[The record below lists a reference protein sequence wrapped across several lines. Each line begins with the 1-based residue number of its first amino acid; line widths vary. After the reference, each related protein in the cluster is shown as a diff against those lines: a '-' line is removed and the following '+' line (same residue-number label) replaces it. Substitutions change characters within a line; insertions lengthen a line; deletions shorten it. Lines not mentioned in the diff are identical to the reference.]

1 MNPGVQIPKAH
12 IAEFCR
18 ANRIVRLAIFGSALR
33 DDFGADSDI
42 DFLVRRTHA
51 DSDIDF
57 LVRFEEGARVTLFDM
72 NRMAAELE
80 NLFGRDVDLVS
91 QRGVERSPN
100 QFRREVILESAEPI
114 YES

>member
-18 ANRIVRLAIFGSALR
+18 ANRIARLAIFGSALR

-42 DFLVRRTHA
+42 DFLVR
-51 DSDIDF
+51 
-57 LVRFEEGARVTLFDM
+57 FEERARVTLFDM